1 MRSTALPSVGNF
13 RSNVQRFLEGN
24 TPNHQTE
31 VFADFVISLRALAP
45 LLSKQPDQIAP
56 QSIERLASICKQVS
70 RKELQEGQ
78 KLHDVILA
86 ITNIVDEKLNSLI
99 ETQEFREVVVQLIV
113 VAETLSDIQLKKTVL
128 ELSRKL

>member
-31 VFADFVISLRALAP
+31 VFADFVISLRTLAP
-45 LLSKQPDQIAP
+45 LLLKRAEQTAP
-56 QSIERLASICKQVS
+56 QSIETLTSLCKHVS

-78 KLHDVILA
+78 KLQEVIMA
-86 ITNIVDEKLNSLI
+86 ITKVVDEKLTAFT